1 MKKELI
7 QEVKRIK
14 QIMNINEG
22 WGSVFKPSF
31 QTLMSSGSILS
42 LYRVLDSLENINAID
57 SPLNTSLRREL
68 STNADNFEDALD
80 MMAKRMERISNQSDF
95 NKVFD
100 EFMGALD
107 SSSAT
112 KISDD
117 IKTIENAT
125 TQAESDGIKLS
136 TTANMDPEMAKLY
149 KKRLDSVTWKG
160 SSSFIPTTTNST
172 QLEMVDSYL
181 NNLTNNKMFN
191 QMFPNK
197 EVRKTLIDEM
207 KDAIRSGNK
216 QINNQEDLNNYFL
229 DMKDRFLKLSYEV
242 EKGKA
247 LNTYNTTKAVDEFF
261 TKVQRIVGSGGKTAE
276 ALIDAGGGV
285 ASKTLDA
292 GGKVLG
298 AASRNGWK
306 IFLGALTV
314 VLVWGGWDYLEDMTF
329 LGGIMGRGEEK
340 LKETAN
346 EFIEAAD
353 SSAKSSGA
361 RGIPEVKPEE
371 TKPVVTPT
379 PYEYDPSK

>member
-1 MKKELI
+1 M
-7 QEVKRIK
+7 Q
-14 QIMNINEG
+14 
-22 WGSVFKPSF
+22 
-31 QTLMSSGSILS
+31 
-42 LYRVLDSLENINAID
+42 AID
-57 SPLNTSLRREL
+57 LQTNVSLRREL
-68 STNADNFEDALD
+68 TSNADTFEDALD
-80 MMAKRMERISNQSDF
+80 TIAKKIERLSDQSDF
-95 NKVFD
+95 NKAFD
-100 EFMGALD
+100 EFIDSLD
-107 SSSAT
+107 SLSAT
-112 KISDD
+112 KILDD
-117 IKTIENAT
+117 IRKIENASSQDLSDNIKSSIT
-125 TQAESDGIKLS
+125 T
-136 TTANMDPEMAKLY
+136 NMDPEMAKLY

-160 SSSFIPTTTNST
+160 SSSFIPTTANST

-191 QMFPNK
+191 DMFPNK

-207 KDAIRSGNK
+207 KDAIRTGNK

-261 TKVQRIVGSGGKTAE
+261 TKVQHIVGSGGKTAE

-292 GGKVLG
+292 GGKVMG
-298 AASRNGWK
+298 SASRNGWK
-306 IFLGALTV
+306 IFLGALV
-314 VLVWGGWDYLEDMTF
+314 AVLAFGGWDYLENMTF

-361 RGIPEVKPEE
+361 RGIPEVKPEKGSSPAPTE
-371 TKPVVTPT
+371 TTPAPAPAPADGDKKT
-379 PYEYDPSK
+379 DWSEYDSDTTTTR